1 MRVGEKVN
9 LGNGAEGKVVG
20 VEPVLQGLV
29 DLGLEDSNE
38 EDEKEQ
44 RTELIVV
51 LNETQETTES
61 ETDSEVSFSINGGGD
76 ADEDAEGS
84 EEGDEVE
91 IEFDESFLAQSVLQG
106 FEGLQIGNNGLQ
118 VNGNPNGDQSQPNL
132 SSNPTSKVS
141 SYSSIKFDLELLR
154 SRALVY
160 NSISNY
166 RDQKNGEGGSS
177 QEEEEEIDSESL
189 ILMNERDLLKLGA
202 FNGDWVVVKLEE
214 NQINE
219 RKGNSNSKG
228 KGKEKERL
236 IRVFCSQDS
245 DSKSPTKRHSSSQPK
260 TLIPPLLY
268 QNLMHSSS
276 FDPLS
281 SISSHHLR
289 IQLLPNSSLSTS
301 TTPLSIPL
309 SLPFADSLSISRVPS
324 QISTSKNFQPL
335 FLAGLRSYFEGKR
348 RVVKKGDLIAVGI
361 GERGGRFV
369 KNLGSGGDEEE
380 EGEKD
385 EKKDGE
391 QVEEEEGMDW
401 DLPVGNSNK
410 KVRFDET
417 DQLQDEK
424 LSQVVFFYISSLV
437 PELLPPSKEDPSI
450 SSISNLLSLKEKAR
464 KGKLG
469 SIVDSRISK
478 LVQTGV
484 ENKRVVFMGDYL
496 GIERDGLPTFP
507 RDEDEEKP
515 NVLSSSSS
523 LTGTSSIYQKL
534 QDLLKATMRKDS
546 GNLGI
551 HLSVLLKGAR
561 GSGKKTLVKWL
572 AEKSGV
578 HLVEVSSVCLFL
590 DFLSTTKAES
600 ASVFFFPY
608 RSIVSPSYQ
617 IQTLELKGS

>member
-106 FEGLQIGNNGLQ
+106 FEGLQIGNNGRQ

-268 QNLMHSSS
+268 QNLMRSSS

-578 HLVEVSSVCLFL
+578 HLIEVNSVCLFL
-590 DFLSTTKAES
+590 IFSQLRRLRVLLSFSFPTGRLFL
-600 ASVFFFPY
+600 PPIRY
-608 RSIVSPSYQ
+608 RR
-617 IQTLELKGS
+617 